1 MEMQVLRRS
10 GTEQE
15 KAHAQRVLPVVSA
28 PHRLL
33 VTLVLCNAIATE
45 VRPALGIRPH

>member
-1 MEMQVLRRS
+1 MELQVLRRS

-45 VRPALGIRPH
+45 VHRVSGVWPR